1 MRFGHRLALTLSPP
15 VRDLRSPPVRGLSA
29 LTMRGAPNITYVD
42 VPGPSLEA
50 AHLPEVYPAPVFAH
64 LDLVTRAHP
73 DSSATLL
80 QHRIFSTSDDPF
92 ANPLPITGPHTE
104 PDLVLPV
111 IGDENV
117 TPRPIGANP
126 GRYSRG
132 WAWATVEATNRATT
146 SMPENPIHFLCI
158 SYLPLYWGS

>member
-73 DSSATLL
+73 DPGATLL
-80 QHRIFSTSDDPF
+80 QHRIFSRSDDPF

-117 TPRPIGANP
+117 TTRLIG
-126 GRYSRG
+126 RESRAILTRLG
-132 WAWATVEATNRATT
+132 LGN
-146 SMPENPIHFLCI
+146 H
-158 SYLPLYWGS
+158 